1 MSVVQISHIKISIK
15 SFLNKIVAQDAVK
28 RSGSRTNLES
38 STKTTCLFLSID
50 IYRHAMCIY
59 YHFYVGTKF
68 MKMLYCTHVFPELS
82 LYILILVEKH
92 ILFPCKETIKISD

>member
-15 SFLNKIVAQDAVK
+15 SFLKIVAQDAVK
-28 RSGSRTNLES
+28 RSGSRTNLK

-68 MKMLYCTHVFPELS
+68 MKMLYYTHVFPELS

-92 ILFPCKETIKISD
+92 ILFPCKETII